1 MNNLRNLR
9 KYDIDDDEIRII
21 SGEAAVKSG
30 GKRKRRTIIVVS
42 IVIVSVIVGV
52 IAGILLDRRDVEAQM
67 EDTIGIIETDFQPPA
82 AAEISAGK
90 QKKASYSI
98 LRDTVVDD
106 VPLTIIKPV
115 NATPSLVI
123 GESALNDTTAVLVT
137 QAADIRSD
145 NGEIVGAFVLNGNL
159 ISRGKSKAGYCAIIN
174 GKITIGVAETTPLL
188 EKATE
193 TNGFFFRQ
201 YPLVV
206 ENQVIENRSKRKSL
220 RKALALLD
228 DDVVVILSH
237 YEMSFHDFSQT
248 LVDLGVTNAIYLIG
262 STAYG
267 FAKDANGAKIEFGIR
282 RQMPED
288 TNFNYIVW
296 H

>member
-1 MNNLRNLR
+1 MNNLK

-21 SGEAAVKSG
+21 SGETAEKSG
-30 GKRKRRTIIVVS
+30 KKRKRNIIIVTS
-42 IVIVSVIVGV
+42 IVIVSVIIGV
-52 IAGILLDRRDVEAQM
+52 IAGILIDRHDVEAQE
-67 EDTIGIIETDFQPPA
+67 EDTARIVQAPTAMGAFD
-82 AAEISAGK
+82 GK
-90 QKKASYSI
+90 YEKASYSI
-98 LRDTVVDD
+98 VRDTVVGDI
-106 VPLTIIKPV
+106 PLTIITPV
-115 NATPSLVI
+115 NAIPSLVI
-123 GESALNDTTAVLVT
+123 GESAINDTTAVLVA
-137 QAADIRSD
+137 QAADIRED
-145 NGEIVGAFVLNGNL
+145 NGQIVGAFVLDGNL

-174 GKITIGVAETTPLL
+174 DKVFIGVAETTPLR

-201 YPLVV
+201 YPLVI
-206 ENQVIENRSKRKSL
+206 ENQVIENKPKRKSL
-220 RKALALLD
+220 RKALALLN

-237 YEMSFHDFSQT
+237 YEMTFHDFSQT

-267 FAKDANGAKIEFGIR
+267 FAKDVNGTKIEFGIR
-282 RQMPED
+282 QQMPED